1 MSVGTDLLQRVKYR
15 LAEATGVSVEAG
27 RDAELYNALTE
38 ARDDIRQRLA
48 IDAPLAV
55 QALPLVL
62 EQDLTDPNIWNFP
75 TAAPDYERII
85 TVRPEPTGTQ
95 WYNMRRPLDPAV
107 TLGFDGGQYEWLTPR
122 SLKLNPRY
130 RIQAGASGGIE
141 VIGVPFWT
149 TAVTNATTAS
159 TIGLPQPTW
168 QALTYLAAA
177 LALSADEETNPAL
190 AMGMAEKGIKRLESL
205 YGDYDTASGMAAH
218 HGLMASLQAQWG
230 DML

>member
-1 MSVGTDLLQRVKYR
+1 MSVGTDLLLRTKYR
-15 LAEATGVSVEAG
+15 LAEATGVSVETG
-27 RDAELYNALTE
+27 REAELYNALTE

-62 EQDLTDPNIWNFP
+62 EQDLTDPNIWSWP
-75 TAAPDYERII
+75 SAAPDYERVI
-85 TVRPEPTGTQ
+85 TVRPQPSSYRWEHQ
-95 WYNMRRPLDPAV
+95 RRPLDPAV

-122 SLKLNPRY
+122 SLRLNPRY
-130 RIQAGASGGIE
+130 RIPAGATGGIE

-149 TAVTNATTAS
+149 TAVTSATTAA
-159 TIGLPQPTW
+159 TVGLPQPTW
-168 QALTYLAAA
+168 QSLTYMAAA
-177 LALSADEETNPAL
+177 LVLSADEETNPAMAL
-190 AMGMAEKGIKRLESL
+190 GMAEKGIKRLESL

-218 HGLMASLQAQWG
+218 HGFMASVQAQWG